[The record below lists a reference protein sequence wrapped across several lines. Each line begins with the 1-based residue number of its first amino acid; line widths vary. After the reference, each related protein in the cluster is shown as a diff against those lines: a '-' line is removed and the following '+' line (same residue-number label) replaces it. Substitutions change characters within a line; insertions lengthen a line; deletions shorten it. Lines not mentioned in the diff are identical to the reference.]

1 MLEKYK
7 FFYSIYIITF
17 WIMMCW
23 GFVSQEFLPFLQS
36 LDSAVLLLGDAVLIM
51 LGIVMMRNRGDF
63 VFLTVYLL
71 MAFISTILVNKVG
84 MIHYL
89 NGARD
94 FIGLLFVVPIV
105 RWFLMSD
112 RKADFC
118 RSMDR
123 QLRVWLYVQAFCLT
137 WQFVKYGANDAGGGS
152 FGYGSSG
159 MVSTLIYAVSF
170 YFVIRR
176 WDYDNIWQSIK
187 QNKEYLILL
196 YPTLLNE
203 TKISFA
209 YLLIYIVLLV
219 KVDRTLFI
227 RSIFMV
233 PIAAAVFALVFR
245 IYVDVT
251 NQSSEDILSED
262 FLEEYFFGSGADIAY
277 HAELAQRYFDG
288 DFDDALSVEWWA
300 MDVPRMAKLVLLYP
314 VIRDEPGGYWTGV
327 GVGHMKGTRTIK
339 PTKFYKEYE
348 WTLFGT
354 RMLLL
359 FIVMELGIPGLIWW
373 LWGFFRITGLRRKGL
388 PHFDKRI
395 ALFITAQMVMA
406 MFYTDY
412 MRMAAPWMIFA
423 YMLLQPRYTE
433 PEAVEEEKLTLSYS
447 LP

>member
-1 MLEKYK
+1 
-7 FFYSIYIITF
+7 
-17 WIMMCW
+17 
-23 GFVSQEFLPFLQS
+23 
-36 LDSAVLLLGDAVLIM
+36 
-51 LGIVMMRNRGDF
+51 
-63 VFLTVYLL
+63 
-71 MAFISTILVNKVG
+71 
-84 MIHYL
+84 
-89 NGARD
+89 
-94 FIGLLFVVPIV
+94 
-105 RWFLMSD
+105 
-112 RKADFC
+112 
-118 RSMDR
+118 
-123 QLRVWLYVQAFCLT
+123 
-137 WQFVKYGANDAGGGS
+137 
-152 FGYGSSG
+152 
-159 MVSTLIYAVSF
+159 
-170 YFVIRR
+170 
-176 WDYDNIWQSIK
+176 
-187 QNKEYLILL
+187 
-196 YPTLLNE
+196 
-203 TKISFA
+203 
-209 YLLIYIVLLV
+209 LV

-227 RSIFMV
+227 KSIFMV
-233 PIAAAVFALVFR
+233 PVAAAVFALVFS

-262 FLEEYFFGSGADIAY
+262 FLEEYFFGSGSDIAY

-288 DFDDALSVEWWA
+288 EFDDALSVEWWA

-388 PHFDKRI
+388 PYFDKRI

-433 PEAVEEEKLTLSYS
+433 PEAVEEEKPALSYS